1 MPFFSSHGKNDI
13 DFAIRRGFRCSFS
26 LPAASM
32 ASILRLYINPDAT
45 RASGH
50 VGDGF
55 FKVFSGFFADLL
67 AHFPLGSPNKLIWN
81 PLSNSIC
88 LQILSFVPSRKYTG
102 FDFFLRV
109 FQISLI
115 SFLNQKCSKISL
127 PTKLLSTFND
137 DIESRK
143 TPSRLLSSIYLVP

>member
-1 MPFFSSHGKNDI
+1 MT
-13 DFAIRRGFRCSFS
+13 
-26 LPAASM
+26 
-32 ASILRLYINPDAT
+32 SILRLDGGSDALFLFLQQVWHRFCAYT
-45 RASGH
+45 LIPMPQGH
-50 VGDGF
+50 RGTLGT
-55 FKVFSGFFADLL
+55 VFSGFFADLP
-67 AHFPLGSPNKLIWN
+67 AHFLLGSPNKLIWN

>member
-1 MPFFSSHGKNDI
+1 MLCSLFLRQVWHRFCAYTLIPMPQGH
-13 DFAIRRGFRCSFS
+13 RGT
-26 LPAASM
+26 LG
-32 ASILRLYINPDAT
+32 T
-45 RASGH
+45 
-50 VGDGF
+50 
-55 FKVFSGFFADLL
+55 VFSVSFQDFSDLL
-67 AHFPLGSPNKLIWN
+67 THFPLGSPNKLIWN